1 MKLNLQLFNT
11 SILVIWILLGIP
23 THNYAKNTL
32 KASAA
37 NAIENN
43 TKSTKTGINISLKSN
58 RIKNHNDRYS
68 GYKVFPTCS
77 KFPEETAMKFTRSTN
92 VMRMPPA
99 GNCIL
104 QTQTFPTS
112 GGQGAIQNAGWNVSG
127 SYTSGT
133 AWASGDY
140 VGTSPQGIE
149 FIRDAFTV
157 SRISR
162 SFSVPAGLILDLNN
176 IAWRNVDNNISAST
190 AVLSIKLNGV
200 TYATI
205 TTAASAGSPSANEP
219 YIQPLNGASV
229 NSNNLNTGL
238 VGQGIS
244 PASTKQLS
252 FNNTTAGTFQLEF
265 EFSAGSS
272 TGGVDDIFIGVIT
285 LSTNAPNTPTQ
296 ASKTNPVCGTN
307 TGSVTLNTQNG
318 VFYNVDGGTFQS
330 SPTFSG
336 LAPGNHTFRT
346 RKLNAIT
353 CPSAPLTV
361 NIGPVIATN
370 TAAAPSATPT
380 VCINTGLTAITHAT
394 TGATG
399 IGTATGLPAGVSA
412 SWAANTITISGTPSV
427 NGNFNYSIPLTGG
440 CGTVNA
446 TGTITV
452 TPSNTV
458 TAASSAPVICED
470 SPLTAITH
478 TTTGASGIGTA
489 TGLPAGVSASW
500 AANTITVSGVP
511 TETGIFNYSIP
522 LTGGCETLNATGT
535 ITVEDCCPA
544 GNSAPT
550 VTDNSISNACPMANI
565 NLNDLINVAS
575 PNGSQV
581 VWFTNNTQTGNAY
594 ASPTA
599 AQPGTYYT
607 YFYNQVNDCY
617 SPASSVITANV
628 INCCAVQSAPVFD
641 NN

>member
-112 GGQGAIQNAGWNVSG
+112 GGQGAIQNAVWNVSG
-127 SYTSGT
+127 SYTAGT

-149 FIRDAFTV
+149 FSRDAFTV

-229 NSNNLNTGL
+229 NSNNSNNLNTGL

-272 TGGVDDIFIGVIT
+272 TGGVDDIFIGGIT

-361 NIGPVIATN
+361 NIGQVIATN

-399 IGTATGLPAGVSA
+399 IGTATALPAGVSA

-427 NGNFNYSIPLTGG
+427 NGNFNYSIPFTGG
-440 CGTVNA
+440 CGTV
-446 TGTITV
+446 
-452 TPSNTV
+452 
-458 TAASSAPVICED
+458 
-470 SPLTAITH
+470 
-478 TTTGASGIGTA
+478 
-489 TGLPAGVSASW
+489 
-500 AANTITVSGVP
+500 
-511 TETGIFNYSIP
+511 
-522 LTGGCETLNATGT
+522 NATGT

-575 PNGSQV
+575 PNSSQV

-599 AQPGTYYT
+599 AQPGTYYA